1 MNYIRAAPCSGAEGT
16 SLTGKINYRFRFKK
30 FPCIFEDTNL
40 NAYIAAV
47 YGKEYCMS
55 DTLVLE
61 TQTGI
66 RRYLDST
73 DAISVMPQYELEQ
86 SNRIHR
92 TQLEILQLEKFQ
104 WTRRV
109 GCLRRKRQLSWAEEL
124 FINKLYELCPTV
136 SGQKTEQDW

>member
-1 MNYIRAAPCSGAEGT
+1 MARKGHP
-16 SLTGKINYRFRFKK
+16 LQGKSITVLDLKK

-73 DAISVMPQYELEQ
+73 DAISVMPQYDTSCIAGMPAVEPESLPPVNC
-86 SNRIHR
+86 SH
-92 TQLEILQLEKFQ
+92 
-104 WTRRV
+104 
-109 GCLRRKRQLSWAEEL
+109 
-124 FINKLYELCPTV
+124 
-136 SGQKTEQDW
+136 